1 MNGELQKVQ
10 YELIPQS
17 EFVGL
22 KQYDFEQTIFDLNS
36 QIDVLSSQADS
47 LDYIVAIASGRKRKL
62 SRNPSRKL
70 KNQ

>member
-47 LDYIVAIASGRKRKL
+47 LDYIVAIASGIACGLLDILVDKY
-62 SRNPSRKL
+62 
-70 KNQ
+70 